1 MATKTF
7 KSEYHMGG
15 EIKVTTDTKKNEVV
29 ILNCGN
35 TYKYDTRDSRVRS
48 QLDRTLFELT
58 SSYYAEVI
66 IKWIE
71 SKIKLSEV
79 SFW

>member
-35 TYKYDTRDSRVRS
+35 TYKFNTQSSDCKNK
-48 QLDRTLFELT
+48 LDWTLFELT
-58 SSYYAEVI
+58 SSYYTELI

-71 SKIKLSEV
+71 SKIKLSEP